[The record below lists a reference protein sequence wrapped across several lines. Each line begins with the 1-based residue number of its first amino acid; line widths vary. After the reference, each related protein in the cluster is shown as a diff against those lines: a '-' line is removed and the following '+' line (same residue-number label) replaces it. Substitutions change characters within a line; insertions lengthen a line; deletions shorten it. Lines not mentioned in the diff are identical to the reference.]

1 MLYERYQNFE
11 NRTYQDPTCFTS
23 FSFIESR
30 TLCLLAISTD
40 GAFGQIPSHRTGY
53 YAKRSGASSMLIKKL
68 IFFRAFQTKYLL
80 YLRYLCLTKRVVFH
94 THITCNSSKT
104 VSQNIGLQCCKSINI
119 QNRTFELRV
128 KTFNPFLRAHIA
140 SKTNQT
146 SVWNLEWGKE
156 QNCFF
161 SSLGQN
167 QMQLISSCRI
177 FLVTKVTTDFFI
189 KEMTFSTSN
198 WLWRKKNWQLKLVS
212 SPKRAKPKE
221 RCWSIST

>member
-1 MLYERYQNFE
+1 MSFTQ
-11 NRTYQDPTCFTS
+11 TC
-23 FSFIESR
+23 
-30 TLCLLAISTD
+30 
-40 GAFGQIPSHRTGY
+40 
-53 YAKRSGASSMLIKKL
+53 
-68 IFFRAFQTKYLL
+68 
-80 YLRYLCLTKRVVFH
+80 
-94 THITCNSSKT
+94 ITRCSISKT
-104 VSQNIGLQCCKSINI
+104 VSQNIGVQCCKSINI

-128 KTFNPFLRAHIA
+128 KTFNPFLRAHIV

-167 QMQLISSCRI
+167 QMQLIISCSN

-189 KEMTFSTSN
+189 KEMTFSRSN
-198 WLWRKKNWQLKLVS
+198 WLWRKKNWQLELVS

-221 RCWSIST
+221 RSWSIST

>member
-1 MLYERYQNFE
+1 MRH
-11 NRTYQDPTCFTS
+11 
-23 FSFIESR
+23 
-30 TLCLLAISTD
+30 LAR
-40 GAFGQIPSHRTGY
+40 F
-53 YAKRSGASSMLIKKL
+53 L
-68 IFFRAFQTKYLL
+68 RAVPDTVLKDLG
-80 YLRYLCLTKRVVFH
+80 TKRVVFH
-94 THITCNSSKT
+94 THIKCNSSRT

-156 QNCFF
+156 QSCFF

-167 QMQLISSCRI
+167 QMQLTISCRI

-189 KEMTFSTSN
+189 KKITFSTSN
-198 WLWRKKNWQLKLVS
+198 WLWRKCHWQLQLFS
-212 SPKRAKPKE
+212 SPKRAKTEK
-221 RCWSIST
+221 RCCSIST

>member
-1 MLYERYQNFE
+1 MTVSTAYR
-11 NRTYQDPTCFTS
+11 
-23 FSFIESR
+23 I
-30 TLCLLAISTD
+30 LCLKSRGLL
-40 GAFGQIPSHRTGY
+40 GAG
-53 YAKRSGASSMLIKKL
+53 KKSS
-68 IFFRAFQTKYLL
+68 FFS
-80 YLRYLCLTKRVVFH
+80 LTKRIVFH
-94 THITCNSSKT
+94 TCITRSISKT
-104 VSQNIGLQCCKSINI
+104 VSQNIGVQCCKSINI

-189 KEMTFSTSN
+189 KKMAFSTSN
-198 WLWRKKNWQLKLVS
+198 WLWRKCHWQLSLFS
-212 SPKRAKPKE
+212 SPKRTKAE
-221 RCWSIST
+221 NRCCSIST

>member
-1 MLYERYQNFE
+1 
-11 NRTYQDPTCFTS
+11 
-23 FSFIESR
+23 
-30 TLCLLAISTD
+30 
-40 GAFGQIPSHRTGY
+40 
-53 YAKRSGASSMLIKKL
+53 MLIKKL
-68 IFFRAFQTKYLL
+68 IFFLGSSKQNTCWVVYLS
-80 YLRYLCLTKRVVFH
+80 YLCWTKRVVFH

-156 QNCFF
+156 QSCFF

-167 QMQLISSCRI
+167 QMQLIISCRI

-189 KEMTFSTSN
+189 KKITFSTSN
-198 WLWRKKNWQLKLVS
+198 WLWRKCHSFAFLKWPPYYGHSRTWDFFREFSSESHRILFLGQLLGVF
-212 SPKRAKPKE
+212 
-221 RCWSIST
+221 SIGNSGLTIFQG